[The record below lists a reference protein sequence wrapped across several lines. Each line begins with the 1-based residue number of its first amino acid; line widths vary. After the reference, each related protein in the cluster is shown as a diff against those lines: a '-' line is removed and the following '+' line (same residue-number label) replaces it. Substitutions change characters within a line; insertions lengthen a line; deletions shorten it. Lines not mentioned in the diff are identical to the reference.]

1 MWKSMF
7 WPGLVTV
14 LSLSILAIWFHHN
27 SVEFNLRHDA
37 LEELGDDHA
46 WADIRL
52 NGRDL
57 SLYGVSPTKKA
68 QKDAIDRL
76 YDVDG
81 IRVVI
86 DQSTLLPVA
95 KPFITQIMLR
105 DGEIKM
111 SGSLST
117 SVDRSY
123 LIKLLSQTIPAVSIV
138 DETEMARGAPEGY
151 VVLIEETLKQV
162 SQYSTWGIEI
172 VDGEL
177 TITLPDQD
185 S

>member
-1 MWKSMF
+1 MRKSMF

-27 SVEFNLRHDA
+27 SVEFKLRQDA
-37 LEELGDDHA
+37 LEELSDDHA

-57 SLYGVSPTKKA
+57 SLYGVSPSEDA
-68 QKDAIDRL
+68 QKEAVDRL

-81 IRVVI
+81 VRVVI
-86 DQSTLLPVA
+86 DQSSLLPIA
-95 KPFITQIMLR
+95 DPFVTSIVLSA
-105 DGEIKM
+105 GEIKM

-117 SVDRSY
+117 SDDRSY
-123 LIKLLSQTIPAVSIV
+123 LIKLLSQTIPAVSII
-138 DETEMARGAPEGY
+138 DETELARGASQGY
-151 VVLIEETLKQV
+151 VVLIEETLKNV

-177 TITLPDQD
+177 TITLPEQNG
-185 S
+185 

>member
-1 MWKSMF
+1 MWKSML

-27 SVEFNLRHDA
+27 SVEFKLRQNA
-37 LEELGDDHA
+37 LEELSDDHA
-46 WADIRL
+46 WVDIRL

-57 SLYGVSPTKKA
+57 SLYGISPSEEA

-76 YDVDG
+76 SNVDG
-81 IRVVI
+81 VRVVI
-86 DQSTLLPVA
+86 DQSSLLPIA
-95 KPFITQIMLR
+95 KPFVTTIMLNA
-105 DGEIKM
+105 GEIKM

-117 SVDRSY
+117 TADRSY
-123 LIKLLSQTIPAVSIV
+123 LIKLLSQTVPAVSII

-151 VVLIEETLKQV
+151 VVLIEETLKNV
-162 SQYSTWGIEI
+162 SQYSIWGIEI

-177 TITLPDQD
+177 TITLPDQNG
-185 S
+185 